1 MLRFASSRRYFI
13 WTWILIVSNTLF
25 IQAKRC
31 LPLSR
36 CQEVQW
42 IAEKQAELDISSK
55 ILNQISCGFE
65 GGQPKVWCNVEG
77 GIEDSSLYGT
87 FQMLVQR
94 PSQCIGQLKVYTAME
109 NSLQIYNFRTGRSY
123 GNLRNLNRIYR
134 ISSLG
139 NCCWKMHL
147 RPSFRGSG
155 QKITAGFDDVPPF
168 QFLSLKSTIC
178 WPMQTSN
185 AMASWRLIK
194 KLFVFFFKDIF
205 EVVCFVGFPKFSAC
219 KIVNKT
225 YQIDMKPDCII
236 LQVGICWI

>member
-1 MLRFASSRRYFI
+1 MHATIMQSKTTKLEHLLKECFQKHTKGQEEILFGFNSPDHIRVQIMLRFASSRRYFI

-155 QKITAGFDDVPPF
+155 HKITAGFDDVPPF

-178 WPMQTSN
+178 
-185 AMASWRLIK
+185 
-194 KLFVFFFKDIF
+194 
-205 EVVCFVGFPKFSAC
+205 
-219 KIVNKT
+219 
-225 YQIDMKPDCII
+225 
-236 LQVGICWI
+236 

>member
-1 MLRFASSRRYFI
+1 MKAGVIHPPPTRRQRSLHSCSHVSLWSSYARATVRMYSKEPRLRR
-13 WTWILIVSNTLF
+13 ILIVSNTLF

-109 NSLQIYNFRTGRSY
+109 NSLQIYNFRTVRAKETH
-123 GNLRNLNRIYR
+123 N
-134 ISSLG
+134 
-139 NCCWKMHL
+139 
-147 RPSFRGSG
+147 
-155 QKITAGFDDVPPF
+155 
-168 QFLSLKSTIC
+168 KS
-178 WPMQTSN
+178 N
-185 AMASWRLIK
+185 
-194 KLFVFFFKDIF
+194 
-205 EVVCFVGFPKFSAC
+205 
-219 KIVNKT
+219 
-225 YQIDMKPDCII
+225 
-236 LQVGICWI
+236 